1 MFLVLWEYEVKPG
14 SEKPFEKL
22 YGSAGG
28 WAQLFRTDSHYRET
42 RLLHDPARSN
52 VYLTLDFWT
61 SRDSYEKFLASHKT
75 EYRSIDALCEILT
88 VNERRL
94 GAYELVAP

>member
-14 SEKPFEKL
+14 KEKPFEKL
-22 YGSAGG
+22 YGPAGA
-28 WAQLFRTDSHYRET
+28 WAELFRTDSHYCET
-42 RLLHDPARSN
+42 RLLRDPSRLN

-61 SRDSYEKFLASHKT
+61 TRNSYEQFMATHKF
-75 EYRSIDALCEILT
+75 EYQSLDAYGEQLT
-88 VNERRL
+88 LSERHL